1 MYDFERG
8 DIVYIRDFPFGK
20 PTRIY
25 GKVVGVLH
33 GEYYNILLT
42 NGLNQGTIIA
52 YQSYQL
58 IRKKDVSREIREDKE
73 WQPSDNKTLLG

>member
-25 GKVVGVLH
+25 GKVVGILH

-52 YQSYQL
+52 YNSYQL
-58 IRKKDVSREIREDKE
+58 IRKKDVPREIREDKKQE
-73 WQPSDNKTLLG
+73 QANNETLQ

>member
-20 PTRIY
+20 PTIIY
-25 GKVVGVLH
+25 GKVVGILH

-52 YQSYQL
+52 YNSYQL
-58 IRKKDVSREIREDKE
+58 IRKKDVPREIRENKE
-73 WQPSDNKTLLG
+73 EKPVDNETIQ

>member
-25 GKVVGVLH
+25 GKVVGILH

-42 NGLNQGTIIA
+42 NGMNQGTIIA

-58 IRKKDVSREIREDKE
+58 IRKKDVPREIRENKE
-73 WQPSDNKTLLG
+73 EKQADNETLQ

>member
-20 PTRIY
+20 PTRIN
-25 GKVVGVLH
+25 GKVVGILH

-52 YQSYQL
+52 YKNYQL
-58 IRKKDVSREIREDKE
+58 IREKDVPREIREDKKRK
-73 WQPSDNKTLLG
+73 QTDNETL

>member
-25 GKVVGVLH
+25 GKVVGILH

-52 YQSYQL
+52 YKNYQL
-58 IRKKDVSREIREDKE
+58 IREKDVPREIREVKKRKQANNE
-73 WQPSDNKTLLG
+73 TL

>member
-8 DIVYIRDFPFGK
+8 EIVYIRDFPFGK
-20 PTRIY
+20 PTRIN
-25 GKVVGVLH
+25 GKVVGILH

-42 NGLNQGTIIA
+42 NGMNQGTIIA

-58 IRKKDVSREIREDKE
+58 IRKKDVPREIRENKE
-73 WQPSDNKTLLG
+73 WSPSDNKTLQ

>member
-8 DIVYIRDFPFGK
+8 EIVYIRDFPFGK
-20 PTRIY
+20 PTRIN
-25 GKVVGVLH
+25 GKVVGILH

-42 NGLNQGTIIA
+42 NGMNQGTIIA

-58 IRKKDVSREIREDKE
+58 IRKKDVPREIRENKE
-73 WQPSDNKTLLG
+73 RKPPDNKTLQ

>member
-25 GKVVGVLH
+25 GKVVGILH

-42 NGLNQGTIIA
+42 NGMNQGTIIA

-58 IRKKDVSREIREDKE
+58 IRKKDVPREIRENKE
-73 WQPSDNKTLLG
+73 GKPSDNKTLQ

>member
-20 PTRIY
+20 PTRIN
-25 GKVVGVLH
+25 GKVVGILH

-42 NGLNQGTIIA
+42 NGLNEGTIIS
-52 YQSYQL
+52 YKSYQL
-58 IRKKDVSREIREDKE
+58 IRKKDVPYEIREDKE
-73 WQPSDNKTLLG
+73 WQQADNKTLQ

>member
-25 GKVVGVLH
+25 GKVVGILH

-58 IRKKDVSREIREDKE
+58 IRKKDVPREIREDKE
-73 WQPSDNKTLLG
+73 WKQVDDKTL

>member
-8 DIVYIRDFPFGK
+8 DIVFIRDFPFGK

-25 GKVVGVLH
+25 GKVVGVLQ

-52 YQSYQL
+52 YNSYQL
-58 IRKKDVSREIREDKE
+58 IRKKDVPREIREDKE
-73 WQPSDNKTLLG
+73 RKQADNKTLQ